1 MGANGQ
7 WVTDQVP
14 VAFRAGDGQDGTSLQ
29 GREAA
34 MSLTKDFRE
43 FLLKQNA
50 LALAVGVVIG
60 AAVGKVVSAIVD
72 DIIMPIVG
80 LLIPG
85 GEWRNWELPLTHD
98 AAGKVTNAIKYGDLL
113 GRVVDF
119 LIIAI
124 VVFAVTKALIA
135 APTPTKPCPR
145 CAETIPLPATRCK
158 FCTSDV

>member
-1 MGANGQ
+1 
-7 WVTDQVP
+7 
-14 VAFRAGDGQDGTSLQ
+14 
-29 GREAA
+29 

-72 DIIMPIVG
+72 DLIMPIVG
-80 LLIPG
+80 ILLPG
-85 GEWRNWELPLTHD
+85 GEWRNWELPLAHD

-113 GRVVDF
+113 GRIVDF
-119 LIIAI
+119 GIVAV
-124 VVFAVTKALIA
+124 VVFLVTKTLIKA
-135 APTPTKPCPR
+135 VPTKPCPR
-145 CAETIPLPATRCK
+145 CTELVPAAANRCK

>member
-1 MGANGQ
+1 
-7 WVTDQVP
+7 
-14 VAFRAGDGQDGTSLQ
+14 
-29 GREAA
+29 

-72 DIIMPIVG
+72 DVIMPIIG
-80 LLIPG
+80 ILLPG
-85 GEWRNWELPLTHD
+85 GEWRAWELALTRD

-113 GRVVDF
+113 GRFVDF
-119 LIIAI
+119 VIIAI
-124 VVFAVTKALIA
+124 VVFFVTKALLA
-135 APTPTKPCPR
+135 APTPTKVCSR
-145 CAETIPLPATRCK
+145 CAETIPAPATRCK

>member
-1 MGANGQ
+1 
-7 WVTDQVP
+7 
-14 VAFRAGDGQDGTSLQ
+14 
-29 GREAA
+29 

-50 LALAVGVVIG
+50 LALAIGVVIG
-60 AAVGKVVSAIVD
+60 AAVSKVVSAIVG

-80 LLIPG
+80 ILLPG

-113 GRVVDF
+113 GSIVDF
-119 LIIAI
+119 GIVAL
-124 VVFAVTKALIA
+124 VVFFVTKALIK
-135 APTPTKPCPR
+135 APPPVPTKTCPR
-145 CAETIPLPATRCK
+145 CTEAVPAAATRCK